1 MCEPGTIAMISTA
14 LATAGSVA
22 GSVVQAQG
30 IKQQSEAAASA
41 EERRAELAER
51 QMEINQTQGSF
62 ERKRTL
68 EQYRRV
74 IGYNRAAG
82 AERGLSETGSVTD
95 VADDNAYETAQNIE
109 AIRYRID
116 GQRDNLT
123 FEANTARE
131 RAASYRQS
139 GRIGA
144 FGAILGGATS
154 ALTTLGKTAYQR
166 AQA

>member
-1 MCEPGTIAMISTA
+1 MCEPGTIALISTA
-14 LATAGSVA
+14 FATAGSLA
-22 GSVVQAQG
+22 GSAVQAQG
-30 IKQQSEAAASA
+30 MRQQSEAAAQA

-51 QMEINQTQGSF
+51 QREINQTQGSF
-62 ERKRTL
+62 ERRRTL
-68 EQYRRV
+68 EQYWRI
-74 IGYNRAAG
+74 IGHNLAAG
-82 AERGLSETGSVTD
+82 AARGLSETGSLTD

-131 RAASYRQS
+131 RAASHRQA

-144 FGAILGGATS
+144 FGSILEGATG
-154 ALTTLGKTAYQR
+154 ALTTLGKTAYTF
-166 AQA
+166 A